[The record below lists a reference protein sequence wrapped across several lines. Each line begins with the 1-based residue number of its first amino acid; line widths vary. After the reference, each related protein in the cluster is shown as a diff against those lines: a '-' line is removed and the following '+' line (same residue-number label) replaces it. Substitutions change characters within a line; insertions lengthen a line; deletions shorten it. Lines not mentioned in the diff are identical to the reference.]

1 MFKKCEGFLCEKDV
15 TEEKWR
21 KCCEFPSPAT
31 ENADVVGAVAEDGAL
46 PDGVESV
53 DDLLRVQGR

>member
-1 MFKKCEGFLCEKDV
+1 MVFGEKDV

-21 KCCEFPSPAT
+21 QCCEIPSPAA